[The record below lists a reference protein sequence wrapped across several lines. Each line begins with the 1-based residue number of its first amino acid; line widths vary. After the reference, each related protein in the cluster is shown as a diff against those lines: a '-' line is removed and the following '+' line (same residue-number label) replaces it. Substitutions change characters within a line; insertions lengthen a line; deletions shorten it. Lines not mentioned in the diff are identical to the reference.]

1 MNYKTD
7 YHIHTTYCDGK
18 STPSNIVKKAIS
30 KNINII
36 GFSGHSMNPFAETWH
51 IAPNEHENYINEI
64 NSLKEK
70 YKNDIQILR
79 GFEADYIPSL
89 CEPSFNRFKNFFP
102 EYLIG
107 SVHYIVTKNGFFT
120 IDDSVENV
128 KEGIDK
134 LFNGNGKKVVQE
146 YFYLEREMIKNCDFT
161 ILGHLDL
168 VRKRN
173 DILHFFNEDESWYK
187 KELKELVK
195 EIKKTNLLI
204 EINTGAISRKIMN
217 DVYPSSYMLELLH
230 NENIPIIFSSDS
242 HTEETLCAHFDK
254 AKEAAIK
261 AGYKEHAILIPAK
274 SNKTKATIKMQPI
287 L

>member
-128 KEGIDK
+128 K
-134 LFNGNGKKVVQE
+134 
-146 YFYLEREMIKNCDFT
+146 
-161 ILGHLDL
+161 
-168 VRKRN
+168 
-173 DILHFFNEDESWYK
+173 
-187 KELKELVK
+187 
-195 EIKKTNLLI
+195 
-204 EINTGAISRKIMN
+204 
-217 DVYPSSYMLELLH
+217 
-230 NENIPIIFSSDS
+230 
-242 HTEETLCAHFDK
+242 
-254 AKEAAIK
+254 
-261 AGYKEHAILIPAK
+261 
-274 SNKTKATIKMQPI
+274 
-287 L
+287 